1 MESAGFPGPVVW
13 GMSWYG
19 GLPADG
25 SALLD
30 DSVDPNERSWAAA
43 LVTSID
49 MKWQANCVASVSG
62 VCGARSK
69 HGTLPQSMLMAANL
83 STHTGLVE
91 ALAATGKLQSL
102 SSLAYEDA
110 DRAATT
116 LEQLARDLGHPVKI
130 GHARRL
136 VAALSKLHRL
146 RHGLPLTDNNAQV
159 ARLFRA
165 HASLRDHLARSAAAR
180 QRQS

>member
-1 MESAGFPGPVVW
+1 
-13 GMSWYG
+13 MSWYG

-25 SALLD
+25 AALLD
-30 DSVDPNERSWAAA
+30 DSVDPDERSWAAA

-49 MKWQANCVASVSG
+49 MQWQANCSASVRG

-69 HGTLPQSMLMAANL
+69 HGMLPQSMLTAANL
-83 STHTGLVE
+83 SVHAGLVD
-91 ALAATGKLQSL
+91 ALETTGKLQTL
-102 SSLAYEDA
+102 SYLAYEDV

-136 VAALSKLHRL
+136 AAVLSKLHRL
-146 RHGLPLTDNNAQV
+146 RRGLPLTDSSARV
-159 ARLFRA
+159 AKLLRA
-165 HASLRDHLARSAAAR
+165 HTSLRDYLARSAAAR